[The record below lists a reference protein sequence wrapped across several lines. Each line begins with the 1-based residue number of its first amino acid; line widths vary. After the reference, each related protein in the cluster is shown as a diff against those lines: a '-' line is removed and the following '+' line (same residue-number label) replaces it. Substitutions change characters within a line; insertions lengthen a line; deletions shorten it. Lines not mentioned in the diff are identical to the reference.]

1 MSANYYCLVAGLRDY
16 ALDADTKGFDAR
28 AIIDDITGQLT
39 DADAASLRKLLLF
52 NDVGNLLN
60 YRAGRSSFSTIG
72 NFSREQIEQES
83 VRPELLPEP
92 IAKVVEAYDNPD
104 DTDLDSVDTSPKFE
118 TALWTAYYAFA
129 ESDRCRFLRQWSSA
143 DRTLR
148 NLTAA
153 LTARSKGLSAAD
165 VMVGSDD
172 ITAQIARSSA
182 VDFGLKG
189 ELPYLDSVIA
199 AAADNSDMLD
209 KEHRIDVLRWNMAE
223 ELALFDYFNENTVL
237 SYVVRISLVHRWAM
251 LDAAKGREL
260 FGRLVDSLSSAER
273 VREAEKRQ
281 METNY

>member
-104 DTDLDSVDTSPKFE
+104 DTDAWADHADDARPGRPG
-118 TALWTAYYAFA
+118 AG
-129 ESDRCRFLRQWSSA
+129 DRRRTEGLRRRR
-143 DRTLR
+143 DRPQ
-148 NLTAA
+148 
-153 LTARSKGLSAAD
+153 G
-165 VMVGSDD
+165 
-172 ITAQIARSSA
+172 
-182 VDFGLKG
+182 
-189 ELPYLDSVIA
+189 
-199 AAADNSDMLD
+199 
-209 KEHRIDVLRWNMAE
+209 
-223 ELALFDYFNENTVL
+223 
-237 SYVVRISLVHRWAM
+237 
-251 LDAAKGREL
+251 
-260 FGRLVDSLSSAER
+260 GRLRRLR
-273 VREAEKRQ
+273 
-281 METNY
+281 